1 MRQRMF
7 AFWLMLA
14 AMAILGAAAPGDP
27 QEKQAPPMTEEMKK
41 MMDAYMAYG
50 AVGAPHQLLA
60 ERAGNWDVT
69 VRMWMAPGA
78 PPEESKGTME
88 ATMEMGG
95 RYLLAKFTG
104 TAVGQPFTGLGIT
117 GYDNLKKKYVSI
129 WIDSMS
135 SGIMYSEGT
144 AEGKKL
150 TWIGE
155 MPDMMT
161 GKYKKNRGLETQTD
175 ADHMK
180 AEGFDTTPDGK
191 EFLAMEMV
199 FVRKK

>member
-14 AMAILGAAAPGDP
+14 AMAMLGVAAPGDP

-41 MMDAYMAYG
+41 MMDAYTAYG
-50 AVGAPHQLLA
+50 AVGEPHKFLA

-69 VRMWMAPGA
+69 ARMWMAPGA
-78 PPEESKGTME
+78 PPEESAGTVE
-88 ATMEMGG
+88 ATMIMGG
-95 RYLLAKFTG
+95 RFLVEKFSG
-104 TAVGQPFTGLGIT
+104 TAMGQPFTGMGIT

-144 AEGKKL
+144 VTGKTL
-150 TWIGE
+150 TWMGE
-155 MPDMMT
+155 MPDLMT
-161 GKYKKNRGLETQTD
+161 GKYKKNRGTEIMSD
-175 ADHMK
+175 ANHRT

-191 EFLAMEMV
+191 EFKNMELV
-199 FVRKK
+199 YVRK